1 MTAAPRPD
9 RLDAARQGV
18 LDRMERAD
26 RHVRNA
32 ILAAGAAELGLF
44 AVAFTMLDW
53 QSRVERLMFVLAVL
67 TYTILALGL
76 VALGAHVSRCAT
88 RVVAALGGEEP
99 G

>member
-32 ILAAGAAELGLF
+32 ILPPAPPSWGCSPSRSPCSTGRAGSSG
-44 AVAFTMLDW
+44 
-53 QSRVERLMFVLAVL
+53 
-67 TYTILALGL
+67 
-76 VALGAHVSRCAT
+76 
-88 RVVAALGGEEP
+88 
-99 G
+99 